1 VKLSRQLAL
10 AFAGVAAAPVL
21 AASPLVLHTVA
32 ETVEGEVARRRDAAL
47 RAVEGER
54 RLLAD
59 EVDRGLEAAADG
71 EIVRT
76 VAARL
81 RAGDRRGVVGA
92 AGDLLR
98 ASSLDVLALL
108 DADGRVISSG
118 HLPARAGDRDPSFL
132 GLAGTRTAPRVR
144 RVELR
149 TGEGIVPTLAL
160 VAAAPANTA
169 PARPAGGRSPAPT
182 PAVPAEGPPSPGPG
196 AGEGPITVVA
206 GKALDPGLARRLA
219 AVAGARV
226 DVLDLATG
234 ATVAAAGEVP
244 AGDPPG
250 PLERLALALVGDPAL
265 APGTVDL
272 PGPDGRPAARLVV
285 AVDAGA
291 IARAQARILAQAAGI
306 LLAAV
311 LLAAALGALLARRLV
326 GPIDALSRGAA
337 RVAGGDLATRVEAR
351 AGGELGALVRAFN
364 SMTEELLR
372 TRERAAVAERVAAW
386 REVAR
391 RLAHEIK
398 NPLAPIAMAM
408 ETLRD
413 ARRAKSPLEDELF
426 ESSSTT
432 ILAEVARLT
441 RIVDEFSRFARLPP
455 PSLAPVDLPEAVEQL
470 LALHGPAEGVELRR
484 ELDPRTP
491 TVLADRDQ
499 VVQVLVNLLDNAKA
513 AVGGTGTIALR
524 VGPAPGGGAFLE
536 VEDSGPGVAP
546 ADRERIFEPYVTTKS
561 AGTGLGL
568 SIARRI
574 AEEHGG
580 RLEVGGDPGPGARFR
595 LTLPARPDRP
605 ADEVSP

>member
-1 VKLSRQLAL
+1 MRLSRQLAL

-21 AASPLVLHTVA
+21 AAAPPVLHTVA

-47 RAVEGER
+47 RAVEGEH

-71 EIVRT
+71 EVVAT

-108 DADGRVISSG
+108 DGDGRVISSG
-118 HLPARAGDRDPSFL
+118 HLPARAGERDPAFA
-132 GLAGTRTAPRVR
+132 GLAGTTTAARVR

-149 TGEGIVPTLAL
+149 TGEGIVSTLAL
-160 VAAAPANTA
+160 VAAAPAGPSPVRPAAGRA
-169 PARPAGGRSPAPT
+169 PAPGAAPSAAGPS
-182 PAVPAEGPPSPGPG
+182 SPGG
-196 AGEGPITVVA
+196 TEAGSTITVVA
-206 GKALDPGLARRLA
+206 GKALDHAVARRLA

-226 DVLDLATG
+226 DVVDLGTG
-234 ATVAAAGEVP
+234 ATVASAGALPPEP
-244 AGDPPG
+244 PPG
-250 PLERLALALVGDPAL
+250 PFERLALSLVGGPDL
-265 APGTVDL
+265 APAAVDL
-272 PGPDGRPAARLVV
+272 AGPDGRPAARLLV

-291 IARAQARILAQAAGI
+291 TARAQARVLAQAAGI

-311 LLAAALGALLARRLV
+311 VLAAALGALLARRLV
-326 GPIDALSRGAA
+326 RPIDALSRGAA
-337 RVAGGDLATRVEAR
+337 RVARGDLSTRVEAR
-351 AGGELGALVRAFN
+351 AGGELAALVRAFN
-364 SMTEELLR
+364 GMTEELLR
-372 TRERAAVAERVAAW
+372 TKERAAVAERVAAW

-398 NPLAPIAMAM
+398 NPLAPIAMAI

-432 ILAEVARLT
+432 ILAEVARLK

-455 PSLAPVDLPEAVEQL
+455 PSLAPVELPELVEQL
-470 LALHGPAEGVELRR
+470 LALHGPAEGVVLSR
-484 ELDPRTP
+484 ELDPHTP

-499 VVQVLVNLLDNAKA
+499 MVQVLVNLLDNAKA
-513 AVGGTGTIALR
+513 ALGGAGAITVR
-524 VGPAPGGGAFLE
+524 VGRAPEGGAFLE

-546 ADRERIFEPYVTTKS
+546 ADRERIFEPYFTTKGS
-561 AGTGLGL
+561 GTGLGL
-568 SIARRI
+568 PIARRI

-580 RLEVGGDPGPGARFR
+580 RLEVGGEPGSGARFR
-595 LTLPARPDRP
+595 LTLPGAAAPR
-605 ADEVSP
+605 ATVSP